1 MATFKLDLG
10 GLAELLQ
17 SPKVAA
23 VVLAEAEG
31 IASRVVATA
40 HDGPVPVNV
49 HPRVASGMRVPRA
62 AADVVLAHPGG
73 LAIEAKHG
81 PLMRALGGS

>member
-1 MATFKLDLG
+1 MGTFKLDLG

-23 VVLAEAEG
+23 ALLGEAEG

-40 HDGPVPVNV
+40 HDGPVQVKV
-49 HPRVASGMRVPRA
+49 YPRIASNMRIPRA
-62 AADVVLAHPGG
+62 SVAVTMAHPGA

-81 PLMRALGGS
+81 PLIRALGGS